1 MAVSGRDVWI
11 GGEKGLARF
20 DGKRF
25 HSVLNS
31 EGLRFGSIAG
41 LIQRAGGELW
51 LNTSD
56 GAVFIDANEVRNIV
70 ANPAHLARSRLF
82 DHNDGFPGAVQLLS
96 TWPTAIES
104 TDGRLWFTTSSGV
117 VTLAPGPLPR
127 NMVTP
132 NVYLKSI
139 TVDGQRTSIEGQSR
153 SVIALPTKPRVIQLA
168 YTAPSFT
175 MPERVQFRY
184 RLKGSAMGWEDVGTR

>member
-168 YTAPSFT
+168 YTCLFYTS
-175 MPERVQFRY
+175 
-184 RLKGSAMGWEDVGTR
+184 

>member
-70 ANPAHLARSRLF
+70 ANPAHLARSR
-82 DHNDGFPGAVQLLS
+82 
-96 TWPTAIES
+96 
-104 TDGRLWFTTSSGV
+104 
-117 VTLAPGPLPR
+117 
-127 NMVTP
+127 
-132 NVYLKSI
+132 
-139 TVDGQRTSIEGQSR
+139 
-153 SVIALPTKPRVIQLA
+153 
-168 YTAPSFT
+168 
-175 MPERVQFRY
+175 
-184 RLKGSAMGWEDVGTR
+184 